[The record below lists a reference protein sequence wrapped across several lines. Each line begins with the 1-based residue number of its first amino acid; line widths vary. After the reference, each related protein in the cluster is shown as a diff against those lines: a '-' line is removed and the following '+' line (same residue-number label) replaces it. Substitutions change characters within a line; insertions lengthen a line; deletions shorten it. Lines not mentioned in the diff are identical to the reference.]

1 MRKMLLIIF
10 TIAYLSLAGWLLFFS
25 SAGPLHRRDGR
36 EKEMILSPFK
46 TTSYFLMHALE
57 TQRDREAKIL
67 LFNVGG
73 NILLFI
79 PLGIILYE
87 FLGKRKMLF
96 YLLTGFLLSLT
107 VETLQ
112 LSIHTGTFDVDDLIW
127 NTTGTVLGFWI
138 WKKMREVLYAP
149 QQAVL

>member
-1 MRKMLLIIF
+1 MRKNLLIVF
-10 TIAYLSLAGWLLFFS
+10 TLSYLSLAAWLLFFT
-25 SAGPLHRRDGR
+25 SAGPLHRQDGR

-73 NILLFI
+73 NILLFL
-79 PLGIILYE
+79 PMGIILYE
-87 FLGKRKMLF
+87 FLGKRNMFF
-96 YLLTGFLLSLT
+96 YLFTGFLLSLT

-112 LSIHTGTFDVDDLIW
+112 LTTHTGTFDVDDLIW
-127 NTTGTVLGFWI
+127 NTTGTVLGFLI
-138 WKKMREVLYAP
+138 WKKIRELLCSN
-149 QQAVL
+149 QQAAV